1 MPLWTNDTRKHA
13 AKSLFGRAL
22 RVALADW
29 VADRDGETFYLQEAQ
44 LALASTGEAPSAVA
58 AELRR
63 FVEFDL
69 LTETRLGGRV
79 YFTATDSSYWKA
91 FEAISE
97 ALRVETELRTARDP
111 SVM

>member
-1 MPLWTNDTRKHA
+1 MDDTRRHA

-29 VADRDGETFYLQEAQ
+29 VADRGGEPFYLQEAQ

-79 YFTATDSSYWKA
+79 YFTATDSSYWNA
-91 FEAISE
+91 FEAISG
-97 ALRVETELRTARDP
+97 ALTAESERRGVEDRSAR
-111 SVM
+111 